1 MTRAQAAIYRGLG
14 LVESVGDTD
23 ARAAGE
29 RAYQAKFKIP
39 CAVLGVRVMAEKLTG
54 IEFLALNECTLA
66 PQNALARAVCEQIA
80 AYVRDPDFRFDV
92 PLFLSGSAHQMKV
105 WQALRAIPR
114 GEVRT
119 YGALA
124 LQLGSSPRAVGRACG
139 DNPIPLIIPCHRVVA
154 KNGAGGFMH
163 HASGAPLAIK
173 DWLLRHEDGR
183 R

>member
-1 MTRAQAAIYRGLG
+1 MTRAQAAICRGLERA
-14 LVESVGDTD
+14 ESAGSAD
-23 ARAAGE
+23 ARATGE
-29 RAYQAKFKIP
+29 RDYQAKLKIP
-39 CAVLGVRVMAEKLTG
+39 CAVLGVRVVAGKLAG
-54 IEFLALNECTLA
+54 IEFLASDERTLA
-66 PQNALARAVCEQIA
+66 PQNVLAHAVCEQIA
-80 AYVRDPDFRFDV
+80 AYVSDPDFRFDV
-92 PLFLSGSAHQMKV
+92 PLFLSGTAHQMKV
-105 WQALRAIPR
+105 WRALRAIPR